1 MLFCSFY
8 RFTDVDVL
16 EFEWNRKYIDHSRDN
31 ELLLLSSLLWM
42 LLLFLNISP
51 IKNET
56 HTEMNWWFCRL
67 FYYIATYHKQLQQIM
82 WWVLKSCVYVVFTE
96 TGLKC
101 DTTKQKSHSFVSHK
115 SPVFNR
121 KTFKT
126 VDIVVVL
133 MILNQIHS

>member
-1 MLFCSFY
+1 MSMYL
-8 RFTDVDVL
+8 
-16 EFEWNRKYIDHSRDN
+16 N
-31 ELLLLSSLLWM
+31 LSETE
-42 LLLFLNISP
+42 NIS
-51 IKNET
+51 IIQET
-56 HTEMNWWFCRL
+56 MNYFYSRHCCGCCCCFWIYHRSKMRHTLKWIDNFVVF